1 MKIKILKEDRFIK
14 KKKEI
19 KTGRVC
25 GRAVNT
31 SNYGAGG
38 SPVAL
43 ILQPRTSFHFVS
55 LHPGVKMGTGEI
67 LLGVN
72 PAVAQYPVQQ

>member
-1 MKIKILKEDRFIK
+1 MLGSISWLEEIKKIKIKILKEDRFIK

-43 ILQPRTSFHFVS
+43 IL
-55 LHPGVKMGTGEI
+55 
-67 LLGVN
+67 
-72 PAVAQYPVQQ
+72 